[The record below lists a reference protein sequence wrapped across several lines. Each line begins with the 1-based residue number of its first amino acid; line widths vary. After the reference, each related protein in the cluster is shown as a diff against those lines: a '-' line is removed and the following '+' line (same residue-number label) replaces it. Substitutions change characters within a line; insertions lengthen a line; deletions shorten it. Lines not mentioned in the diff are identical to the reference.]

1 MARKPAAGKPKV
13 NATASTP
20 KTAPKTIKTFFN
32 SSIN

>member
-1 MARKPAAGKPKV
+1 MKHPKGKPKV
-13 NATASTP
+13 DATASTP